1 MKPRYEF
8 TYINTWMCVLLCLL
22 EIYTVKRQNLSS
34 HVMKLDTNE
43 WNPHG
48 NLSKATHK
56 QSYIYKCVSVRE
68 REREREREK
77 WGWWGLPSAVT
88 VGGGVTGAAVIAAHD
103 VGMMILP
110 VRLSGKGDL
119 EEEGEEEESRRR
131 ETERVALDDRVTLL
145 CILWLEPP
153 IMTCHVWV
161 GLTPTVTT

>member
-1 MKPRYEF
+1 
-8 TYINTWMCVLLCLL
+8 MCVLLCLL
-22 EIYTVKRQNLSS
+22 EIYTVKGQNLSS

-68 REREREREK
+68 RERDM
-77 WGWWGLPSAVT
+77 GLVRVT
-88 VGGGVTGAAVIAAHD
+88 FCGHGRRRGHRSGCHSGSWC
-103 VGMMILP
+103 VGMVILP
-110 VRLSGKGDL
+110 VRLSGKGVL
-119 EEEGEEEESRRR
+119 EDEEGEEEESRGR

-161 GLTPTVTT
+161 GLTPTVTP